1 MGIYQSMR
9 GLGRRYSLLA
19 LILVIFIGSA
29 CQPGPEA
36 VPTPSS
42 TAASVTVQ
50 EPIASPTEL
59 EPTVPPTDI
68 PEPTAVPDTPTSP
81 PSPSPVPTETHS
93 PTATSDLNDLAIRS
107 DQINI
112 YPVPKLYAGDIA
124 SFQIAARVP
133 PGIDPYQ
140 IEVEI
145 LINEETIVYG
155 TMNARNLGGD
165 TLGLYTF
172 AWDTTYQAGSNTLE
186 IVLDPADKI
195 TVGDEDPNN
204 NVYTQEIQVALDKYR
219 PLKDQNAE
227 WLTFQTRYANIHVV
241 KGTAAARDYQ
251 RIIEMTDASIE
262 KAIDVLNEAP
272 NRRYDLY
279 FIDRVIGQGGY
290 AGGSIVISY
299 LDRNYAGGRI
309 EEVITHETIHL
320 LDQQFTP
327 NGRLVFLAEG
337 VAVWGAGGHYKP
349 ENLSNRAAALLSSG
363 LYIPMEQLINDFYPA
378 QHEIGYLQA
387 GAFVKYLVDTYGFDQ
402 FRAFY
407 SNFNPNMGFT
417 YGEAFSSQL
426 EDSYGK
432 NLAELE
438 QEWHTYLSGLT
449 IDPNDMI
456 DLNATIRFYE
466 LMRRYQ
472 LAYDPTAHFLQAW
485 LPNPTELLNKG
496 STAELT
502 RHPEEEI
509 NLIIE
514 AMLTEAD
521 FALQAQ
527 NFQQVDV
534 LLSSVERILDN
545 DGLLV
550 DPLSQAY
557 KDIVFRSRE
566 QGYEV
571 QYIEMVGSEATAF
584 VTNPYTPNIL
594 TLRFIRDPGG
604 WQYIQ

>member
-1 MGIYQSMR
+1 M
-9 GLGRRYSLLA
+9 A
-19 LILVIFIGSA
+19 LIIAILFGSA
-29 CQPGPEA
+29 CQIESQSD
-36 VPTPSS
+36 VIPTN
-42 TAASVTVQ
+42 TAETTVAQ
-50 EPIASPTEL
+50 EPIAAPTSTNSP
-59 EPTVPPTDI
+59 VPPTVV
-68 PEPTAVPDTPTSP
+68 PAPTAIHETPTSP
-81 PSPSPVPTETHS
+81 PSPSPIPTETHS
-93 PTATSDLNDLAIRS
+93 PTATTDLNDLAIRT
-107 DQINI
+107 DHINI
-112 YPVPKLYAGDIA
+112 YPVPRLFAGDVA
-124 SFQIAARVP
+124 SFQIGARVP
-133 PGIDPYQ
+133 EGIDPYQ
-140 IEVEI
+140 IEVEV
-145 LINEETIVYG
+145 LIDGETIVYG
-155 TMNARNLGGD
+155 TMNASNLGGD
-165 TLGLYTF
+165 ILGLYTF
-172 AWDTTYQAGSNTLE
+172 AWDTTFEAGSHSLE
-186 IVLDPADKI
+186 IRLDPADKI
-195 TVGDEDPNN
+195 TVGDEDPANN
-204 NVYTQEIQVALDKYR
+204 IYTQELQVALDKYR

-227 WLTFQTRYANIHVV
+227 WLTYQTRYANIHVV
-241 KGTAAARDYQ
+241 KGTAASRDYK
-251 RIIEMTDASIE
+251 RLIEVTDASIE
-262 KAIDVLNEAP
+262 KAIDILNEP
-272 NRRYDLY
+272 PSRRYDLY

-337 VAVWGAGGHYKP
+337 VAVWGTGGHYKP
-349 ENLSNRAAALLSSG
+349 ENLSGRAAALLSSG
-363 LYIPMEQLINDFYPA
+363 LYIPIEQLVADFYPV

-387 GAFVKYLVDTYGFDQ
+387 GAFVQYLVDTYGYDL
-402 FRAFY
+402 FRSFY
-407 SNFNPNMGFT
+407 SQFNPNQGFT
-417 YGEAFSSQL
+417 KGDALSFQL
-426 EDSYGK
+426 EETYGK
-432 NLAELE
+432 TLAELE
-438 QEWHTYLSGLT
+438 QEWLTYLSGYD
-449 IDPNDMI
+449 IDPNDI
-456 DLNATIRFYE
+456 ADLNASIRFYE

-472 LAYDPTAHFLQAW
+472 LTYDPTAHFLQAW
-485 LPNPTELLNKG
+485 LPNPNELLNRG
-496 STAELT
+496 MTAELT

-527 NFQQVDV
+527 DFQQVEV
-534 LLSSVERILDN
+534 LLSSVERVLNN

-557 KDIVFRSRE
+557 KDIVMRSKE